1 MAAVMVNKMREE
13 GEKRL
18 SRLENL
24 MKDIFKESCVLE
36 ELTRGLIAHF
46 KSNDGADKAQ
56 NAELKKH
63 RQRMTAIMK
72 EADAVMKEPKGGSL
86 DQGRRTAP

>member
-13 GEKRL
+13 SEKRL

-36 ELTRGLIAHF
+36 ELTRRLIAHF
-46 KSNDGADKAQ
+46 KSNDGS
-56 NAELKKH
+56 
-63 RQRMTAIMK
+63 
-72 EADAVMKEPKGGSL
+72 G
-86 DQGRRTAP
+86 